1 MLLGHINSGY
11 VYRVKINIGKHP
23 KISELDIEISLAQ
36 NKRDNILHQRD
47 KEHTTSTAFIIFKTQ
62 LAAKKIVQYFE
73 IGRLRKIKRDFL
85 VRNRQTNDSF
95 ANIRV
100 EGAPEPSD
108 IYWVNLRMK
117 PMKRFMIKICV
128 YLLLFVALFISFI
141 IINSLNSIKHNNSKI
156 VSVAGSILLISFN
169 AILGKLVRLLTRFER
184 HPTWSDYT
192 RSVTNKLC
200 LIVCLNTI
208 IIPLFANNDMDKWYD
223 NGGLAD
229 DIFYVV
235 IANAIIP
242 NLTYIFKIPYIIK
255 LLKRYNLQRR
265 SSQGQPLN
273 ISQARANELYEGPEF
288 DLSSRTA
295 HIVKTFILCIA
306 YSPLV
311 PVAIPISI
319 CGLIIEYWISKY
331 MLLRVHTRPRN
342 YGNEMF
348 GNTSRWIQIG
358 LLIHSIML
366 MVFYSRIVEATY
378 QSYGYVYIY
387 LAVQYLFCPVDSIVN
402 RFRKEDKY
410 AIMENLL
417 KDDEMANSYEKQLPF
432 FYTDYLRDNPVT
444 EVDGWRQW
452 LAALM
457 EREKNKEKKEQLIK
471 LMQRASSKDVD
482 ERLDNWRRNHTINPH
497 KRTMRAQYHKKI
509 AEILENQK
517 LELSKSSQISKWG
530 LAIIMIRKRK
540 QEEEEYRSSLA
551 SEDSL
556 K

>member
-1 MLLGHINSGY
+1 
-11 VYRVKINIGKHP
+11 VYKVKSYIGKHP
-23 KISELDIEISLAQ
+23 EISELDIEISLLQ
-36 NKRDNILHQRD
+36 NKRDNLLYQRD
-47 KEHTTSTAFIIFKTQ
+47 KEHTTSTAFVIFKTQ
-62 LAAKKIVQYFE
+62 LAAKKIIQYFE
-73 IGRLRKIKRDFL
+73 IGRLRKIKKDFL
-85 VRNRQTNDSF
+85 VRNRQNTDSF

-108 IYWVNLRMK
+108 IYWVNLRVN
-117 PMKRFMIKICV
+117 PLKRFIIKLCV
-128 YLLLFVALFISFI
+128 YFLLFVALFISFI
-141 IINSLNSIKHNNSKI
+141 IINSLNSIKHDDSRI
-156 VSVAGSILLISFN
+156 ISITGSILLISFN
-169 AILGKLVRLLTRFER
+169 AVLGKLVRLLTQFER

-208 IIPLFANNDMDKWYD
+208 IIPFFANNDMDKWY
-223 NGGLAD
+223 NKGGLAE

-242 NLTYIFKIPYIIK
+242 NLTYILNIPYIIK
-255 LLKRYNLQRR
+255 VLRRWNLQRI

-311 PVAIPISI
+311 PIAIPISI
-319 CGLIIEYWISKY
+319 CGLMIEYWISKY

-348 GNTSRWIQIG
+348 GNTGRWIQIG

-366 MVFYSRIVEATY
+366 MVFYTRIVEDTY

-387 LAVQYLFCPVDSIVN
+387 LAAQYLFCPVESIVDKL
-402 RFRKEDKY
+402 RKEDKY

-417 KDDEMANSYEKQLPF
+417 KDDEMANNYEKQLPF

-444 EVDGWRQW
+444 EVDGWKQW

-457 EREKNKEKKEQLIK
+457 EREKNKEKKEQLSK

-482 ERLDNWRRNHTINPH
+482 ERLHDWRRNHTITPH
-497 KRTMRAQYHKKI
+497 KRTKRAQYHKKI
-509 AEILENQK
+509 AEILESQK
-517 LELSKSSQISKWG
+517 LELHKSSQISKWG
-530 LAIIMIRKRK
+530 LAIMMIRKRR
-540 QEEEEYRSSLA
+540 QEEENRSSLG
-551 SEDSL
+551 SERL
-556 K
+556 